1 MEHLDDRSAGVES
14 PRAYPADAESR
25 AARLRADHALLRR
38 AHDGD
43 QAAREALVQRFLPL
57 ARQLARRYQR
67 GGEHLDDLVQ
77 VASLGLLKAIDR
89 FDPTRE
95 TAFSSFAVPTIL
107 GELKRHFRDRTW
119 TIHVSRGTQEAIA
132 RVEKVSESM
141 RQELGRYPSVNEVAN
156 ATGMSVE
163 EVTEA
168 RLAAGASRL
177 ASLDAPFTTRD
188 DDAGDT
194 GLADTLGRD
203 DDGLDRVENAL
214 WLEQLSG
221 ALTDRQREVLRLRFV
236 EDLVQR
242 EIAER
247 VGLSQMHVSR
257 ILRDTLAQLASADAA
272 SADAA

>member
-1 MEHLDDRSAGVES
+1 MRHTGELWR
-14 PRAYPADAESR
+14 R
-25 AARLRADHALLRR
+25 ARLGDSHARSRLIEQ
-38 AHDGD
+38 HM
-43 QAAREALVQRFLPL
+43 PL
-57 ARQLARRYQR
+57 ARSLAVQYRHAR
-67 GGEHLDDLVQ
+67 EPLDDLCQ
-77 VASLGLLKAIDR
+77 VANVGLVKAVDR
-89 FDPTRE
+89 YDPARGI
-95 TAFSSFAVPTIL
+95 AFTSFAVPTIL

-141 RQELGRYPSVNEVAN
+141 RQQLGRYPSVNEVAN

-188 DDAGDT
+188 DDTGDT

-257 ILRDTLAQLASADAA
+257 ILRDTLAQLADAA
-272 SADAA
+272 

>member
-1 MEHLDDRSAGVES
+1 MRHTGELWR
-14 PRAYPADAESR
+14 R
-25 AARLRADHALLRR
+25 ARLGDSHARSVLIEQ
-38 AHDGD
+38 HM
-43 QAAREALVQRFLPL
+43 PL
-57 ARQLARRYQR
+57 ARSLAVQYRHAR
-67 GGEHLDDLVQ
+67 EPLEDLCQ
-77 VASLGLLKAIDR
+77 VANVGLVKAVDR
-89 FDPTRE
+89 YDPARGI
-95 TAFSSFAVPTIL
+95 AFTSFAVPTIL

-132 RVEKVSESM
+132 RVEKASEGM
-141 RQELGRYPSVNEVAN
+141 RQQLGRYPSANEVAH

-177 ASLDAPFTTRD
+177 ASLDAPITAR
-188 DDAGDT
+188 DDAGDM

-221 ALTDRQREVLRLRFV
+221 TLTERQREVLRLRFV

-257 ILRDTLAQLASADAA
+257 ILRDTLAQLADAA
-272 SADAA
+272 